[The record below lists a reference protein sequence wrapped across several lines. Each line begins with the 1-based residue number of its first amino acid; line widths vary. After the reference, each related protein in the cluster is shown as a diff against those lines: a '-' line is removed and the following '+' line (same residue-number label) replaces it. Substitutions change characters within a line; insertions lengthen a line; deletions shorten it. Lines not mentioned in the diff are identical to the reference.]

1 MLRIGI
7 TGGIGSGKSIA
18 SRLFHALGVPVYD
31 ADSRAR
37 WLMENDAQLRQQLS
51 AAFGP
56 ETYDAAGRLNRP
68 LLAGTVFNNPALLS
82 QLNALV
88 HPHVGTDF
96 EQWATAQEQ
105 AGHPYVLK
113 EAALLFEA
121 GSYKQLD
128 RIVTVFA
135 PLAVRQARVL
145 QRDSHR
151 SLADVLAIMG
161 KQLSEEEKIE
171 RADYVLTNDNVHPL
185 LPQVL
190 ALHAI
195 FSRPQGA

>member
-1 MLRIGI
+1 M
-7 TGGIGSGKSIA
+7 
-18 SRLFHALGVPVYD
+18 
-31 ADSRAR
+31 
-37 WLMENDAQLRQQLS
+37 
-51 AAFGP
+51 
-56 ETYDAAGRLNRP
+56 
-68 LLAGTVFNNPALLS
+68 
-82 QLNALV
+82 
-88 HPHVGTDF
+88 
-96 EQWATAQEQ
+96 
-105 AGHPYVLK
+105 
-113 EAALLFEA
+113 
-121 GSYKQLD
+121 
-128 RIVTVFA
+128 
-135 PLAVRQARVL
+135 RQARVL